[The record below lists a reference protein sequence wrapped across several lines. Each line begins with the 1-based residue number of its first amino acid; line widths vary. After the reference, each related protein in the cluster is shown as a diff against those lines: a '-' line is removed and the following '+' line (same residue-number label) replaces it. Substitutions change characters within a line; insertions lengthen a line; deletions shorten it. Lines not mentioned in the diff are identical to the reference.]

1 MKYRPGQERLGP
13 RYWRLWSATSIS
25 GVGSGMTLAAIPL
38 LSVVYSSDPRVV
50 SLVTAAA
57 FLPALMFGLH
67 SGAIVDRG
75 DRRRLMLAAD
85 GVRLL
90 AVALFAVL
98 VMGGRGNIQ
107 WLLAVAFIL
116 GSAEILFENAAS
128 AFVPMLV
135 SRSGLGSA
143 NSKLLATQTISM
155 QFIGIPLGGT
165 LFVVGASAPFV
176 VDAMTYAVALA
187 LILVI
192 KGSYATSASN
202 PVGHPITT
210 AAPRRTVWQDV
221 REGAAWLWRHK
232 PLRGLAMLTAV
243 LNLAFATGESTLV
256 LYASRVL
263 GLDERG
269 YAFLLSLLAVGAIAG
284 SLVAARVRVRFGT
297 VRTLGAAGAAMGA
310 GFVVP
315 ATTSSLPATIAALI
329 AGGAASMVW
338 NIVTVTAR
346 QELVPDVLLGRVTSA
361 YRVVALGVL
370 PLGALFGGV
379 VASEYGLHA
388 PWVAASALMV
398 GASIVAAM
406 PDGPRELDR
415 RLAVAG

>member
-1 MKYRPGQERLGP
+1 M
-13 RYWRLWSATSIS
+13 
-25 GVGSGMTLAAIPL
+25 V
-38 LSVVYSSDPRVV
+38 
-50 SLVTAAA
+50 
-57 FLPALMFGLH
+57 
-67 SGAIVDRG
+67 
-75 DRRRLMLAAD
+75 
-85 GVRLL
+85 
-90 AVALFAVL
+90 
-98 VMGGRGNIQ
+98 
-107 WLLAVAFIL
+107 VAFIL

-135 SRSGLGSA
+135 SRSSLGSA
-143 NSKLLATQTISM
+143 NSKLLATQTVSM

-165 LFVVGASAPFV
+165 LFVLAASAPFV
-176 VDAMTYAVALA
+176 VDAMTYAIALA
-187 LILVI
+187 LILAI
-192 KGSYATSASN
+192 KGSYATSGRNAGDRRT
-202 PVGHPITT
+202 VT
-210 AAPRRTVWQDV
+210 AGPQGTVWQDV

-232 PLRGLAMLTAV
+232 PLRGLAILTAA
-243 LNLAFATGESTLV
+243 LNLAGATGESTLV

-284 SLVAARVRVRFGT
+284 SLVAARARGRFGT

-329 AGGAASMVW
+329 AVGAASMVW
-338 NIVTVTAR
+338 NVVTVTAR

-370 PLGALFGGV
+370 PLGAVLGGV
-379 VASEYGLHA
+379 VASKYGLHA

-398 GASIVAAM
+398 GASIVAVM
-406 PDGPRELDR
+406 PDGLREIDR
-415 RLAVAG
+415 RLAVARQPAGPAHKDGQ